1 MKDDRSRILS
11 VKYGDRKVGTLA
23 LTPDHKAAFAYDEAW
38 IENGFS
44 ISPFSLPLK
53 NQVFIPAKDHFDG
66 LFGVFADSLPDAWGQ
81 LLLNRMLRKYGKDPG
96 LSELIAVGTGAGMS
110 RQTCRRIAEEIR
122 ECVYEKLGEYL

>member
-53 NQVFIPAKDHFDG
+53 KQVFIPAKDHFDG

-96 LSELIAVGTGAGMS
+96 LLELIAVGTGAGMS

>member
-53 NQVFIPAKDHFDG
+53 KQVFIPAKDHFDG

-81 LLLNRMLRKYGKDPG
+81 LLLKRVLRKYGKDPG
-96 LSELIAVGTGAGMS
+96 LLELIAVGTGAGMS

>member
-53 NQVFIPAKDHFDG
+53 KQVFIPAKDHFDG

-96 LSELIAVGTGAGMS
+96 FLELIAVGTSAGMS

>member
-23 LTPDHKAAFAYDEAW
+23 LTLDHKAAFAYDEEW

-53 NQVFIPAKDHFDG
+53 KQVFIPAKDHFDG

-96 LSELIAVGTGAGMS
+96 LSELIAVGTSAGMS
-110 RQTCRRIAEEIR
+110 HQTCRRIAEEIR

>member
-53 NQVFIPAKDHFDG
+53 KQVFIPAKDHFDG
-66 LFGVFADSLPDAWGQ
+66 LFGVFAGSLPDAWGQ
-81 LLLNRMLRKYGKDPG
+81 LLFNRMLRKYGKDPG
-96 LSELIAVGTGAGMS
+96 LSELIAVGTGEGMS

>member
-53 NQVFIPAKDHFDG
+53 KQVFIPAKDHFDG
-66 LFGVFADSLPDAWGQ
+66 LFSVFADSLPDAWGQ

-96 LSELIAVGTGAGMS
+96 LSELIAVGTSAGMS

-122 ECVYEKLGEYL
+122 ECIYEKLGEYL

>member
-23 LTPDHKAAFAYDEAW
+23 LTLDHKAAFAYDEAW

-53 NQVFIPAKDHFDG
+53 KQVFIPAKDHFDG

-96 LSELIAVGTGAGMS
+96 LLELIAVGTGAGMS

>member
-53 NQVFIPAKDHFDG
+53 KQVFIPAKDHFDG

-81 LLLNRMLRKYGKDPG
+81 LLLKRMLRKYGKDPG
-96 LSELIAVGTGAGMS
+96 LLELIAVGTGAGMS

>member
-23 LTPDHKAAFAYDEAW
+23 LTPDHKTAFAYDEAW

-53 NQVFIPAKDHFDG
+53 KQVFIPAKDHFDG

-110 RQTCRRIAEEIR
+110 CQTCRRIAEEIR